1 MKNLKSWV
9 FLLAA
14 AAALGGLISCG
25 GSTTPEPPGELT
37 FSGTIMS
44 GGSPLAGV
52 TVFLSGDESK
62 TTVTDAGGAFS
73 FADLTGVSFVVTPS
87 LRNTAFTPSNY
98 ELGTQSRTNLAFTAG
113 AATYGSIVGRIAADF
128 TAINQS
134 GQPVSLY
141 SYFGKVVLIDF
152 SADWCGP
159 CRAEA
164 EGAEELYQ
172 QYKAQGLEM
181 LTILIDG
188 STLDWYTQ
196 YALSFPVLDD
206 DLESLWGIYGEG
218 AIPLNI
224 IIDRNMTIRYKREG
238 FYETEVINA
247 IKKYL

>member
-44 GGSPLAGV
+44 GGSPVAGV

-73 FADLTGVSFVVTPS
+73 FADLTGDSFVVTPS

-98 ELGTQSRTNLAFTAG
+98 ELGTQSRTNLAFTAA
-113 AATYGSIVGRIAADF
+113 AATYGSVVGRIAADF
-128 TAINQS
+128 TALDQN
-134 GQPVSLY
+134 GQAVSLY

-152 SADWCGP
+152 SYELCGP

-181 LTILIDG
+181 LTILTDG
-188 STLDWYTQ
+188 STLKWHNDFG
-196 YALSFPVLDD
+196 LSFPVLDD
-206 DLESLWGIYGEG
+206 VAQVLWAVYGEG
-218 AIPLNI
+218 SWPLNI
-224 IIDRNMTIRYKREG
+224 IIDRNMTIRYKVAG
-238 FYETEVINA
+238 YAETEVVNA